1 MENSADWEQ
10 KNLINEL
17 TQGMELAKQL
27 QIHLNVTTSPHDTRE
42 LLVHKILNSYDKAL
56 SMLKLNGETLP
67 TAAAM
72 GMAESPHSEDSDK
85 DFKDHEHKNVSKKR
99 KSMVRWTK
107 QVQVCPGPGLEGCL
121 DDGYNWRKYG
131 QKDILGAKYPRGY
144 YRCTHRNVQ
153 GCLATKQIQRS
164 DEDPTLYEITYR
176 GRHTCTLIT
185 APSAAAA
192 LPDKQEEPNMSQQN
206 YQQQSR
212 EIQFNFQTELD
223 SSTRDQSIPSLY
235 LPCSVSNVMVKNYV
249 DSASMV
255 DNNFVGNLYHPL
267 LVSPSTSA
275 ATQMGSFVGDWN
287 QTVKASESEQLM
299 EIVSAASATNSS
311 TVGLDFPFGALDLF
325 DPTFS
330 FENPPFF

>member
-27 QIHLNVTTSPHDTRE
+27 QIHLNVTTSPHETRE
-42 LLVHKILNSYDKAL
+42 LLVHQILNSYDKAL
-56 SMLKLNGETLP
+56 SMLKLNGETQP

-85 DFKDHEHKNVSKKR
+85 DFKDHEHKHVSKKSRRVWYAGQNKCKFAQGLDLKGVLMMAIIGGNMGR
-99 KSMVRWTK
+99 KTFL
-107 QVQVCPGPGLEGCL
+107 GP
-121 DDGYNWRKYG
+121 N
-131 QKDILGAKYPRGY
+131 ILGY